1 MSDSILP
8 FVLRVGAAEIATSLI
23 NLLNRIIYQEK
34 WPQLWKKGERVPVF
48 KRDDPLLKENYRP
61 ITVLPVADK
70 VFEQIVA
77 KQLVGM
83 FDHLLE
89 QTLTAYR
96 KTHSFETTF
105 INLIEHWR
113 LARDNKQIVGTLTTN
128 MSKAFVSMHPALSL
142 SKLRAYGFQKSLIRL
157 LASYLC
163 DRYNRVK
170 LASQK
175 SSWPRVNRG
184 CPQGSAL
191 GPLLWNIFQND
202 LAYEI
207 DQNLSMYA
215 DDHQLY
221 EINENVTTV
230 NHNLN
235 ANATK
240 ASVWYKSNLLKRNL
254 SKYHTM
260 LITNKQVGNE
270 FCVRVQGTDVECL
283 NSFKLLGVTIDN
295 KLNFSEHINI
305 TCKKASKRIGV
316 LMRLKNLVPTAE
328 KLQLFKAAI
337 LPYLTYCHLTWHF
350 CPASDKRKLERIQER
365 GLRAVFSD
373 GQSTYK
379 KLLNKAKSYL
389 ITLYERR
396 LQDIACLMYKV
407 PQNHINSLKFFTFFF

>member
-23 NLLNRIIYQEK
+23 KLLNRIIYQEK

-48 KRDDPLLKENYRP
+48 KRDDSLLKENYRP

-157 LASYLC
+157 PASYLC

-221 EINENVTTV
+221 EVNENVPTV

-270 FCVRVQGTDVECL
+270 FCVRVQGNDV
-283 NSFKLLGVTIDN
+283 
-295 KLNFSEHINI
+295 
-305 TCKKASKRIGV
+305 
-316 LMRLKNLVPTAE
+316 
-328 KLQLFKAAI
+328 
-337 LPYLTYCHLTWHF
+337 
-350 CPASDKRKLERIQER
+350 
-365 GLRAVFSD
+365 
-373 GQSTYK
+373 
-379 KLLNKAKSYL
+379 
-389 ITLYERR
+389 
-396 LQDIACLMYKV
+396 
-407 PQNHINSLKFFTFFF
+407 